1 MGVSIWVRLKRD
13 VAGVDPLDVDG
24 KLLAKAINI
33 LDGVAPTLHVRPLK
47 PDGAGGGTYP
57 LPIRLGGILAALLI
71 LGFQADP
78 ASGASQAPMA
88 EPVSFRNGNITLSG
102 TLYRPDGPGRHPGV
116 VAFHSANGGTRDF
129 HAYRHLATAL
139 PAVGFA
145 VLLFD
150 RRGSGKS
157 TGDFGTATFQDLAAD
172 GMAGITLLKSR
183 PDIDPT
189 RLGVWGISQGG
200 WLGPL
205 AATMSTDVAFV
216 VSVSGPG
223 VSPAAQMDYA
233 AAHALRAADQGPAV
247 VDRALRV
254 RAVVNDYFRGRVT
267 NRDAEQAIATIRS
280 EPWFGQ
286 VFLPNSGSLP
296 PNPKRTTWYVDMDY
310 DPLQVL
316 SRVRV
321 PIAFFFA
328 EADAWVPVEESIT
341 NIRRATGPHSALM
354 IAQIPQTDHLMET
367 GTPDAGGPTSAQYV
381 TRLIEWLRQQVTG

>member
-1 MGVSIWVRLKRD
+1 MREGGIGSFLKSRIEAGAARTSTI
-13 VAGVDPLDVDG
+13 VAALVDTN
-24 KLLAKAINI
+24 LLVYVYDPRVPAKQRRAAQIL
-33 LDGVAPTLHVRPLK
+33 LDGLRADT
-47 PDGAGGGTYP
+47 
-57 LPIRLGGILAALLI
+57 ILAVLLI

-78 ASGASQAPMA
+78 TSAASRTPTA
-88 EPVSFRNGNITLSG
+88 EPLSFRNGNVTLSG

-129 HAYRHLATAL
+129 HAYRHLATVL
-139 PAVGFA
+139 PAAGFA

-157 TGDFGTATFQDLAAD
+157 TGDFSTATLQDLAAD

-205 AATMSTDVAFV
+205 AATMSSDVAFV

-233 AAHALRAADQGPAV
+233 AAHALRAADQPPAV

-254 RAVVNDYFRGRVT
+254 RAVVNDYYRGRVT
-267 NRDAEQAIATIRS
+267 NRDAEQAIATIRN

-286 VFLPNSGSLP
+286 VFLPNSGNLP
-296 PNPKRTTWYVDMDY
+296 PNPKRTKWYVDMDY

-321 PIAFFFA
+321 PMALFFA
-328 EADAWVPVEESIT
+328 EADAWVPVEESIA
-341 NIRRATGPHSALM
+341 NIQRATGPHSALM
-354 IAQIPQTDHLMET
+354 IARIPQADHLMET
-367 GTPDAGGPTSAQYV
+367 GTPDAGGPTSAQYE
-381 TRLIEWLRQQVTG
+381 TRLIEWLRQRVTG